1 MFACSHCRERN
12 VKRSIFLKRIWHES
26 PTYDFFFFF
35 LVNTPF
41 YSLSALLLSPP
52 PPTAAH
58 CELRHLKARH
68 NDQQST
74 ALACLDS
81 SQIFFFF
88 SFPQSRS
95 LHAMHGKPLAL
106 LCADQTEVWT
116 VLQKRLKTNTSP
128 SSLCRPGSVSTFYE
142 SQKKYKIR
150 NFVNIYTHYCTKHMH
165 THTLSNTE

>member
-1 MFACSHCRERN
+1 M
-12 VKRSIFLKRIWHES
+12 RISYIW
-26 PTYDFFFFF
+26 YFFFF

-88 SFPQSRS
+88 TSTIKEPARNARQAPCSAMCRSDRS
-95 LHAMHGKPLAL
+95 LNRAAEKIKGKHKPFL
-106 LCADQTEVWT
+106 LMSA
-116 VLQKRLKTNTSP
+116 RLGFNFVMICKKNKTK
-128 SSLCRPGSVSTFYE
+128 
-142 SQKKYKIR
+142 Q

-165 THTLSNTE
+165 THTHFPTQCN